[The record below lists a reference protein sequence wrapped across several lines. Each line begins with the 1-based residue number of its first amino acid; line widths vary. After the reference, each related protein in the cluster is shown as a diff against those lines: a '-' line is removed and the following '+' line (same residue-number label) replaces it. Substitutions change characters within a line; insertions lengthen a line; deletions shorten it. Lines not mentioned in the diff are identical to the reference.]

1 MTDAEDGHCVI
12 TGCIARGLLAKPTF
26 AGMWRPDRTDL
37 TTEQKYELTVP
48 YAQIMSTR
56 LKGQPLMTEHDE
68 DNGSVGEILHCWI
81 DENNDWYMQAVIDR
95 STRAGNDI
103 ITGMLSEKFGEQ
115 VCELSLSHEGFK
127 PREVS
132 IVKKGA
138 RDGSTVDK
146 IQIVNASELDAI
158 KRQEYKVQNLEI
170 PEHFP
175 IDAPRISA
183 SFGSK
188 MSTFTAVRNPTP
200 PVTYASTAYAPSEAA
215 PILNQVNQMRQQN
228 QHLLAAQQQA
238 EASKQQQNQQQ
249 QQQQPQDDEAT
260 LLKKL
265 NDLRAQKQLQQ
276 PQTPAQVQFTN
287 LTNTLSQP
295 AAANDPANTGNI
307 HTLHTNP
314 ADDKLMQIA
323 GMFEGRNMLSKEQM
337 EIGKGALL
345 DVAVQS
351 KAAREALA
359 QKEAELEA
367 LRQKNADL
375 EQKVNHHEGDLLKQK
390 RQAAA
395 LLRKVLIKT
404 NPPLTPQ
411 EEKDM
416 NNGEADFG
424 NGQTDKAMKQFE
436 PFIIRASA
444 MIDAAELAAQQQNVT
459 EVQANVGA
467 TGFNFLSE
475 MQKVL
480 NPSSALVQASYHGRH
495 GQKRGYEN
503 MASASSAAA
512 TAATGSMRS
521 GGGGGAQGNIWQDD
535 GIQYHHP
542 QMQALMQQMEST
554 RGGDDTI
561 TLGELQQKRF
571 ARN

>member
-1 MTDAEDGHCVI
+1 MDAMQEEDGHCVI
-12 TGCIARGLLAKPTF
+12 TGCIARGLLKKPTF
-26 AGMWRPDRTDL
+26 AGIWSPDRTDL
-37 TTEQKYELTVP
+37 TTDQKYELTLP

-68 DNGSVGEILHCWI
+68 DNGTVGEILHCWI
-81 DENNDWYMQAVIDR
+81 DDKNDWYMQAVIDR
-95 STRAGNDI
+95 NTRAGNDI
-103 ITGMLSEKFGEQ
+103 IKGMLSETFGEQ

-138 RDGSTVDK
+138 RNGSTVDK
-146 IQIVNASELDAI
+146 IQIVNAAELDAI
-158 KRQEYKVQNLEI
+158 KKQEYKVQILEI

-175 IDAPRISA
+175 IDPPRISA
-183 SFGSK
+183 SFGNK
-188 MSTFTAVRNPTP
+188 MATYTAVRNPTP

-228 QHLLAAQQQA
+228 QQLLAAQQQA
-238 EASKQQQNQQQ
+238 EASKQQQNNQQQ

-265 NDLRAQKQLQQ
+265 NDIRAQKQQQQ

-314 ADDKLMQIA
+314 EDDKLMQIA

-337 EIGKGALL
+337 EVGKGALL
-345 DVAVQS
+345 DVAAKS
-351 KAAREALA
+351 KATRDALA

-395 LLRKVLIKT
+395 LLRKVLTKT
-404 NPPLTPQ
+404 NPPLTQQ

-416 NNGEADFG
+416 NNGENDFA
-424 NGQTDKAMKQFE
+424 NGQTDRAMKQFE
-436 PFIIRASA
+436 PFLIRASA
-444 MIDAAELAAQQQNVT
+444 MIDAAELASHPNSEMAQ
-459 EVQANVGA
+459 QANVGGA
-467 TGFNFLSE
+467 GMNFLSE

-480 NPSSALVQASYHGRH
+480 NPSSALVQASYHGRQGH
-495 GQKRGYEN
+495 KRGYEH
-503 MASASSAAA
+503 MAAASSAAA
-512 TAATGSMRS
+512 AAGSMRS
-521 GGGGGAQGNIWQDD
+521 GAPQGNIWQDD

-542 QMQALMQQMEST
+542 QMQALMQQMESA

-561 TLGELQQKRF
+561 TLGELQPKRF
-571 ARN
+571 SRS